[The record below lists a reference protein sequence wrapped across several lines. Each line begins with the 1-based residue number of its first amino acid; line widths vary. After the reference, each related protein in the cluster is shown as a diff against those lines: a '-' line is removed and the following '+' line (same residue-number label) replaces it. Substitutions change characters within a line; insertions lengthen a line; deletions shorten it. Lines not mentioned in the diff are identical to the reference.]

1 MNEQAFNDLYQVFVK
16 TGYRGAKTDFKN
28 LMSTNSDAFN
38 EGFGEFTRTG
48 YNGDADAFAD
58 LIGVTNPLKKKVQ
71 TEITMD
77 SSLEDG
83 SLDSSNAN
91 ESNKESKEDFEQSE
105 MPVLNAEVFDPNR
118 VEVFDPN
125 RVVGRDSREDGY
137 KNPMDIGMYPDQ
149 ATIDRGMNQQVEDFQ
164 TTKDIMDSEQPELDR
179 TREVERLADIQ
190 AKEIS
195 DAKALGIATSQKFID
210 DISKIDAALID
221 QDEDDVVPFLID
233 NFKKYGFGFEKT
245 GIGDAVIINSPDGAN
260 TITIDL
266 DPFTNSTEITEAQ
279 RLKNFIKNNL
289 TDFEE
294 GAPVSDEIS
303 TAIRAKNLRE
313 VGRSNKKGGNST
325 TNFQAGTLDGQDIVI
340 PTLFPK
346 DPNSYTSNS
355 LYWEELPFREALKVA
370 QERDE
375 VFKFDTKEEA
385 ESFAAGSW
393 KNVSAH
399 DAEAKAFYDER
410 GLDYNRERKIID
422 EYQEIKGLKEFLDND
437 PTFYKKDLS
446 PADKE
451 RFSSLYIDGK
461 LRNDYEEVSEE
472 VNTRYEEIK
481 DDYLDDDAELVREQ
495 FDLFLAK
502 QHKQS
507 SGRAIQVNRAARKE
521 QDRIEEASL
530 LMYGV
535 KANNLGDIVPKDENE
550 AIVINEIRTSYQ
562 KALIESNK
570 AADVYENSQLYYTMK
585 HDKNAQMEYSD
596 NWNGFTAEIQNGL
609 SRGRAG
615 DVILMASMF
624 PELMGGYDLDDPN
637 STKKAA
643 EAIVGFLEDRSST
656 KSRALTRWGNAN
668 GFDESWDVIADNP
681 LEWATTLAGQSLAM
695 MAPYGSKIIA
705 TTTATGIGIGVG
717 TGLSGFATG
726 PGGVVT
732 TGAGAATGGIW
743 GFRTGFAA
751 TSIAME
757 YTNAMI
763 EAITNQKYDITDP
776 ESVAIALGDQ
786 AVWDEG
792 LERGLKRGIPIAII
806 DLITAKL
813 AGNLLRTGS
822 VASRGK
828 RIAALTAERLIA
840 DPAGEG
846 GGEWLAQINVGDD
859 IDWKEIVAEMGGGIG
874 NNTSNM
880 SINLALEVRSKN
892 DLELAT
898 NLTNIGFMSKEL
910 SSDSQISAWANN
922 MERLGKIDS
931 ETNQLIQQ
939 NVGARKTAMEL
950 LQTSKFGKRFRGKN
964 ASALEARVMT
974 LIQAKEELSS
984 TPNRKSVFGPKL
996 KQINAELAEIISTK
1010 TLLDP
1015 SQETRLA
1022 GEGVLSASEQN
1033 SATDLREGRS
1043 TYKIRKGFQGKLGRF
1058 TEVSKDE
1065 FLNYINELDPRDLGR
1080 LNASIA
1086 NDDETAQYLANK
1098 LVEAKV
1104 APIQEKLKI
1113 SDDGSLVVDEGNLE
1127 TPATET
1133 ATNEE
1138 VPDVN
1143 TSDIVETTAEDGVSS
1158 KTQNQEVAVIDNDVQ
1173 AQEVSDLEALL
1184 ENKEPKVDFKI
1195 QTDNENN
1202 SDDVGPDEIDITT
1215 EINEIESPNVETV
1228 IESTEESADID
1239 VAELNTRT
1247 DNPIKV
1253 TKLEVIKGIPTIF
1266 TISDQL
1272 TTGNVV
1278 NLMTGNTIENLK
1290 GAVGFNG
1297 TTGNENAAWANV
1309 TEKEAQTT
1317 INKAEQVYQNNKEV
1331 FDSWWAANPE
1341 YNGLVPMNVVKMG
1354 EQAMISNEAVVR
1366 VLLDNIK
1373 TLPEAN
1379 RKAAVPVLKAEVAAE
1394 IVRQAAKK
1402 KPKKELGEFKR
1413 LQEAINKA
1421 NPKSLDEVLSEE
1433 FIQSIPLPVRSHLV
1447 RLITTGK
1454 ANTPNQKSK
1463 KAGKVNIKTKAVP
1476 TVLLEG
1482 VSKKTDVIN
1491 LGVITDVVTDP
1502 QLRNVPI
1509 GNIISIV
1516 GVDVLNPGIVE
1527 TTHPNYKYGVRG
1539 KSIGILENPASV
1551 EKVYPKAYEKVFK
1564 KLLESESYK
1573 TTEASTDTDKQK
1585 ENKKKPTSTK
1595 LLRAHHIGVGIGIP
1609 SFDYV
1614 GVISNANPSD
1624 VDKLNTFMNISF
1636 PGVVINTDANSFNNV
1651 MSQDNVTKYLKGNEI
1666 IYGVTVDGDIYINP
1680 EAHNSDSSLFNTSI
1694 HEMGH
1699 VWTDYLQTT
1708 EQGRKIYNQ
1717 GASLVQ
1723 QTDTFKTQL
1732 ERFNG
1737 DVTKATNE
1745 AMAILIGNKGQT
1757 IADASINSK
1766 FQEWLLGMWKYIQ
1779 KKFKLSEDL
1788 TVQEIQDLTLD
1799 QFLGTAL
1806 ADIFAGKEINMT
1818 DEQMISLKNPEAMFS
1833 SDISMESIIQQGRE
1847 QFINE
1852 ESIRVVLKKRGF
1864 KARDIN
1870 NAMVINIDLTKP
1882 LPREFGNV
1890 DGGAKV
1896 GFKLFNEVREKINE
1910 FAFSG
1915 SKRVGI
1921 GVPERT
1927 KSFAEVRQYALDTL
1941 KVNPIFKV
1949 QPEQIQLELAVSLDR
1964 MLGIRANQKVQKE
1977 IGQIKNN
1984 LKQRKISADNIADAQ
1999 RRMRTIIRK
2008 LLPKSKNYSNKAI
2021 NSLLKTV
2028 NTTTPKNFVGKVS
2041 EVLAEVEAQRL
2052 VQRNILIDKIAK
2064 LVKNKAK
2071 RNKTASGK
2079 RRSAGLDAPGQSY
2092 FTQVEKVLNAAKKG
2106 DLQTII
2112 DLQESINPEA
2122 YEQALIDKQAG
2133 RKLTS
2138 KQQVL
2143 LDRQLA
2149 IDTFGDVLNM
2159 DLQQVEDLFVDV
2171 KTTSAESI
2179 ANLNNRRNTR
2189 REALNEIKA
2198 SFKAEIESN
2207 YEFLFDEDGNPLNNN
2222 QLKTRQEKIREGFE
2236 QNGLFGGL
2244 RVFFKTFYDGENLKS
2259 NGVVR
2264 FLENNIAH
2272 LGTVTR
2278 KLDGNTRG
2286 MFTKIFFD
2294 RLNDF
2299 DENTLQGIRRTES
2312 QMNAMSQSTNNKDW
2326 TDWKYS
2332 LGVDTELFTMIVTE
2346 TGKPANK
2353 RLNKDQAM
2361 RLYALSKNKRQGDKL
2376 KAQKLDIVAIKK
2388 FIGPEN
2394 VALVDQTVDFLS
2406 NSYFEE
2412 TNDVYIQVN
2421 DIGLGYVE
2429 NYFPTRTIKDKVTAE
2444 MIGDGQFQNIFDT
2457 EFAPAFKERLDKTND
2472 VEIGLSFSEVMEDH
2486 VNNMEKYKAY
2496 AVGVKQMSQVL
2507 KDNSVN
2513 VLLKESGLKSL
2524 FLANLNYAINPNAGP
2539 QVNQDAVSYLQN
2551 KFTGFAL
2558 ALKVM
2563 QIPKQASSFIQAFEK
2578 YSATS
2583 KPNNIPGYDLLNFTY
2598 DYFKV
2603 IANLRSEIKESRD
2616 ISATFDARLKKGLS
2630 GDIFGLESGSR
2641 TYKSTK
2647 ADQGK
2652 KGKISRGFEKAKG
2665 YTTVAGDIL
2674 GVLGYKAVYNRA
2686 IANGMSESE
2695 ALRLFNEF
2703 NSTQQTR
2710 RATEKSPMQQ
2720 STNVFNRFFTMFGSS
2735 LFLMMNNVGQSGA
2748 TILSGKAGK
2757 SDYRKFVL
2765 NYAVANV
2772 LFTAMSYSPALLV
2785 GKGDERDR
2793 ALRALRDAALG
2804 LNLLYSIPIIGAG
2817 IETAVAKISGNG
2829 KPISDG
2835 VNPLVSV
2842 IRKVDKAYNEVSKDG
2857 SILSVVQPIVEIV
2870 AGMQLDA
2877 PIAVT
2882 KILGGDFS
2890 DDNIYDVMGVTPSY
2904 RAGYGTKKKKTT
2916 TTKRKTSKAD
2926 MKILAPEMY
2935 EDLYG
2940 KGSDIYDMK
2949 QDLKAQKK
2957 AFKDE
2962 LNNY

>member
-1 MNEQAFNDLYQVFVK
+1 MNEQAFNDLYEQFVK
-16 TGYRGAKTDFKN
+16 TGYRGAKSDFKT

-48 YNGDADAFAD
+48 YNGDADAFAT
-58 LIGVTNPLKKKVQ
+58 LLGVTNPLKKKDS
-71 TEITMD
+71 TEIVTEFNSEVGSSD
-77 SSLEDG
+77 SSETET
-83 SLDSSNAN
+83 
-91 ESNKESKEDFEQSE
+91 ESTEI
-105 MPVLNAEVFDPNR
+105 PVFDPTTFN
-118 VEVFDPN
+118 FDPN
-125 RVVGRDSREDGY
+125 KVTGTDSREDGY
-137 KNPMDIGMYPDQ
+137 RDPMSNIGMYPDQ
-149 ATIDRGMNQQVEDFQ
+149 ATIDRSMAQGIEDFE
-164 TTKDIMDSEQPELDR
+164 TTKANIEEERPDVEAQQER
-179 TREVERLADIQ
+179 ERLAELQ
-190 AKEIS
+190 AREM
-195 DAKALGIATSQKFID
+195 AEAQALGITSSEGFQS

-221 QDEDDVVPFLID
+221 QEEEEVVPFLID
-233 NFKKYGFGFEKT
+233 NFKKYGFGFEET
-245 GIGDAVIINSPDGAN
+245 GIGDAVIVNSPDGSN

-279 RLKNFIKNNL
+279 RLKNFIKNNI
-289 TDFEE
+289 TEFEE
-294 GAPVSDEIS
+294 DAPVADEV
-303 TAIRAKNLRE
+303 TQAIRAKNLRE
-313 VGRSNKKGGNST
+313 VGRTNKGGGHST
-325 TNFQAGTLDGQDIVI
+325 TNFQSGTLDGQNIVI

-346 DPNSYTSNS
+346 DPNSYTSNP
-355 LYWEELPFREALKVA
+355 LYWDELPFRQALKLA
-370 QERDE
+370 QERGE

-385 ESFAAGSW
+385 DDFAAGSW
-393 KNVSAH
+393 KNVSTQ

-422 EYQEIKGLKEFLDND
+422 EYQEIKGLKDFLENN
-437 PTFYKKDLS
+437 PNFKQEDLS
-446 PADKE
+446 PEEQE
-451 RFSSLYIDGK
+451 RFSSLYVNGK
-461 LRNDYEEVSEE
+461 LRYDYDEVLDE
-472 VNTRYEEIK
+472 VTTRYEEIK
-481 DDYLDDDAELVREQ
+481 DDYLDDDAELVREE

-507 SGRAIQVNRAARKE
+507 AGRAIQVNRKARVE

-530 LMYGV
+530 LMFGV
-535 KANNLGDIVPKDENE
+535 KANNLNSIVPKDEQE
-550 AIVINEIRTSYQ
+550 ADLINQTKKAYQ
-562 KALIESNK
+562 LALTKSEK

-585 HDKNAQMEYSD
+585 HDKSAQMEYSD
-596 NWNGFTAEIQNGL
+596 NWSGFTAEIQNGL
-609 SRGRAG
+609 ARGRAG

-624 PELMGGYDLDDPN
+624 PELMGGYDLDDPEA
-637 STKKAA
+637 TKKAA
-643 EAIVGFLEDRSST
+643 ESIVGFLEDRAST
-656 KSRALTRWGNAN
+656 KSRVLTRWGNAN
-668 GFDESWDVIADNP
+668 GFDESWDVISDNP

-705 TTTATGIGIGVG
+705 TTTTTGIGIGAG
-717 TGLSGFATG
+717 IGASGFVTG

-751 TSIAME
+751 TSVAME

-763 EAITNQKYDITDP
+763 EAMSNQGYDITDP
-776 ESVAIALGDQ
+776 ESVAGALNDQ
-786 AVWDEG
+786 GVWDEG
-792 LERGLKRGIPIAII
+792 LERGLKRGIPIAIV

-840 DPAGEG
+840 DPIGEG
-846 GGEWLAQINVGDD
+846 TGELLAQVNVGDD

-880 SINLALEVRSKN
+880 SINLALEVRSRN

-898 NLTNIGFMSKEL
+898 NLTNINFMSKEL
-910 SSDSQISAWANN
+910 STDSQISAWANN
-922 MERLGKIDS
+922 MEKLGKIDA

-939 NVGARKTAMEL
+939 NVGVRKTAMEL
-950 LQTSKFGKRFRGKN
+950 LQTSKYGKRFRGKN
-964 ASALEARVMT
+964 ATQLEARVMT
-974 LIQAKEELSS
+974 LLQAKEELSS
-984 TPNRKSVFGPKL
+984 TPNRKAVFGPKL
-996 KQINAELAEIISTK
+996 KQINSELAEIISTK

-1033 SATDLREGRS
+1033 AGTDLRAGKQ
-1043 TYKIRKGFQGKLGRF
+1043 TYRIQKGFRGKLGQF
-1058 TEVSKDE
+1058 TEVSKEE
-1065 FLNYINELDPRDLGR
+1065 FLNYVNELDPRDLGR
-1080 LNASIA
+1080 LNASID

-1098 LVEAKV
+1098 MVEAKV

-1113 SDDGSLVVDEGNLE
+1113 SDDGSLVVEEGNLE
-1127 TPATET
+1127 TPAAETTTNEAESTTNEAVPTET
-1133 ATNEE
+1133 T
-1138 VPDVN
+1138 
-1143 TSDIVETTAEDGVSS
+1143 TDIVETTAEDGVSS
-1158 KTQNQEVAVIDNDVQ
+1158 KTLNQEESVLDNDVQ
-1173 AQEVSDLEALL
+1173 AQEVADLEASLDG
-1184 ENKEPKVDFKI
+1184 KKPKVDFKI

-1202 SDDVGPDEIDITT
+1202 TDNVGPDEIDITT

-1228 IESTEESADID
+1228 IESTEESADIN
-1239 VAELNTRT
+1239 VEELNTRT
-1247 DNPIKV
+1247 DNPLKI

-1278 NLMTGNTIENLK
+1278 NSTTGNTIDNLK

-1354 EQAMISNEAVVR
+1354 ENAMISNEAVSR
-1366 VLLDNIK
+1366 VLLDNLK
-1373 TLPEAN
+1373 TLPESN
-1379 RKAAVPVLKAEVAAE
+1379 RKAAIPVLKTEIAAEV
-1394 IVRQAAKK
+1394 VRQQAKA
-1402 KPKKELGEFKR
+1402 KPTKELSEFQQ
-1413 LQEAINKA
+1413 LQDAIEKL
-1421 NPKSLDEVLSEE
+1421 NPKSIDDVFSDK
-1433 FIQSIPLPVRSHLV
+1433 FIQTLPLPVRSHLI
-1447 RLITTGK
+1447 RLATTGT

-1463 KAGKVNIKTKAVP
+1463 KAGTVNAKTKAVP
-1476 TVLLEG
+1476 QVLLKG
-1482 VSKKTDVIN
+1482 VSTKTDLIN
-1491 LGVITDVVTDP
+1491 IGVITDVVTDP

-1509 GNIISIV
+1509 GNVISIV
-1516 GVDVLNPGIVE
+1516 GVDVLNPGVVE

-1539 KSIGILENPASV
+1539 KSIGILENPQQMA
-1551 EKVYPKAYEKVFK
+1551 KVYPKAYGKVFS
-1564 KLLESESYK
+1564 KLIESEKQK
-1573 TTEASTDTDKQK
+1573 TTEVSTDTDKQK
-1585 ENKKKPTSTK
+1585 ASKKKPTSTK
-1595 LLRAHHIGVGIGIP
+1595 TLRAQQTGVGIGIP

-1614 GVISNANPSD
+1614 GVIANANPSN
-1624 VDKLNTFMNISF
+1624 VDKLNAFMNISF

-1666 IYGVTVDGDIYINP
+1666 VYGVTVDGDIYINP
-1680 EAHNSDSSLFNTSI
+1680 EVHNSESALFNTSI

-1708 EQGRKIYNQ
+1708 EQGKKIYKQ
-1717 GASLVQ
+1717 GAELVQ

-1757 IADASINSK
+1757 IADASVKSK
-1766 FQEWLLGMWKYIQ
+1766 FQEWLLGMWQYIQ
-1779 KKFKLSEDL
+1779 KKFKLSTDL
-1788 TVQEIQDLTLD
+1788 SEQEIQDLTLD

-1806 ADIFAGKEINMT
+1806 ADIFAGKEIKMT
-1818 DEQMISLKNPEAMFS
+1818 NEQMIALKNPEAMFS

-1847 QFINE
+1847 QFIND
-1852 ESIRVVLKKRGF
+1852 ESIRVVLKNRGF
-1864 KARDIN
+1864 KAKDIN
-1870 NAMVINIDLTKP
+1870 NAMVVNIDLTKP

-1915 SKRVGI
+1915 SKRVGR

-1927 KSFAEVRQYALDTL
+1927 KSFAEVRQKALDIL
-1941 KVNPIFKV
+1941 KANPIFQV
-1949 QPEQIQLELAVSLDR
+1949 QPEQTQLELTVALDR
-1964 MLGIRANQKVQKE
+1964 MLGIRTNQRVTKE

-1984 LKQRKISADNIADAQ
+1984 LKQRKISKDNIADAQ

-2008 LLPKSKNYSNKAI
+2008 LLPNSKNYSNKAI
-2021 NSLLKTV
+2021 NSLLKTI

-2041 EVLAEVEAQRL
+2041 EVLTQVEAQRL

-2064 LVKNKAK
+2064 LVKKK
-2071 RNKTASGK
+2071 VKVRKTASGK

-2122 YEQALIDKQAG
+2122 YEQALVDREAG
-2133 RKLTS
+2133 KKLTS

-2171 KTTSAESI
+2171 KATSSESI

-2189 REALNEIKA
+2189 REALNEIKED
-2198 SFKAEIESN
+2198 FKAQIESD
-2207 YEFLFDEDGNPLNNN
+2207 YEFLFDEDGNPLNKN
-2222 QLKTRQEKIREGFE
+2222 QVKTRQEKIREGFE

-2244 RVFFKTFYDGENLKS
+2244 RTFFKTFYDGEQLKS
-2259 NGVVR
+2259 NGVVK

-2272 LGTVTR
+2272 LGTIAR
-2278 KLDGNTRG
+2278 KLDSNTRG
-2286 MFTKIFFD
+2286 MFTRIFFD

-2299 DENTLQGIRRTES
+2299 DENTLKGIRRTES
-2312 QMNAMSQSTNNKDW
+2312 RMNAMSQSTNKKDW

-2332 LGVDTELFTMIVTE
+2332 LGTETQEFTMINSK

-2361 RLYALSKNKRQGDKL
+2361 RLYALSKNTIQGKKL
-2376 KAQKLDIVAIKK
+2376 ERQKLDIEGIKT
-2388 FIGPEN
+2388 FIGPDN
-2394 VALVDQTVDFLS
+2394 VALVDQAVDFLS

-2421 DIGLGYVE
+2421 DIGLGFVE
-2429 NYFPTRTIKDKVTAE
+2429 NYFPTRTIKEQITAE
-2444 MIGDGQFQNIFDT
+2444 MIGAGQFQNIFDT
-2457 EFAPAFKERLDKTND
+2457 EFSPAFKERFDKTND
-2472 VEIGLSFSEVMEDH
+2472 VEIGQSFSEVMEDH
-2486 VNNMEKYKAY
+2486 VNQMEKYKAY
-2496 AVGVKQMSQVL
+2496 AVGVKEMSQVL
-2507 KDNSVN
+2507 KDPSVN
-2513 VLLKESGLKSL
+2513 LLLEQTGLKGL
-2524 FLANLNYAINPNAGP
+2524 FLQNLNYAINPDSGP
-2539 QVNQDAVSYLQN
+2539 QVSQDVISYLQN
-2551 KFTGFAL
+2551 RFTGFAL
-2558 ALKVM
+2558 ALKVV
-2563 QIPKQASSFIQAFEK
+2563 QIPKQASSFVQAFEK
-2578 YSATS
+2578 YSATPQ
-2583 KPNNIPGYDLLNFTY
+2583 PNKIPGYDLINFAY

-2603 IANLRSEIKESRD
+2603 IATLPRQIKESRE
-2616 ISATFDARLKKGLS
+2616 ISATFDARLKKGLA

-2641 TYKSTK
+2641 TYKSLK
-2647 ADQGK
+2647 ADQGRR
-2652 KGKISRGFEKAKG
+2652 GRISRGFEKVKG
-2665 YTTVAGDIL
+2665 FTTVAGDIL

-2686 IANGMSESE
+2686 IANGMGKAE

-2748 TILSGKAGK
+2748 AILSGKAGK
-2757 SDYRKFVL
+2757 SDYRKFAL

-2772 LFTAMSYSPALLV
+2772 MFTAMSYAPALLV

-2804 LNLLYSIPIIGAG
+2804 LNLLYSVPILGAA
-2817 IETAVAKISGNG
+2817 IESAVAKATGDR

-2835 VNPLVSV
+2835 VNPLTSV
-2842 IRKVDKAYNEVSKDG
+2842 VRKIDKARKEIKEDG
-2857 SILSVVQPIVEIV
+2857 SVLAVVQPIFEII

-2877 PIAVT
+2877 PIGVA
-2882 KILGGDFS
+2882 KILGGDFA
-2890 DDNIYDVMGVTPSY
+2890 DDNIYDATGVTPSY
-2904 RAGYGTKKKKTT
+2904 RPGYGTKKKKTT
-2916 TTKRKTSKAD
+2916 TKKKKTSKAD
-2926 MKILAPEMY
+2926 LKLIDPELF
-2935 EDLYG
+2935 EEIYG
-2940 KGSDIYDMK
+2940 KGSDVYEIKQEMK
-2949 QDLKAQKK
+2949 DLRKELREEM
-2957 AFKDE
+2957 KD
-2962 LNNY
+2962 Y

>member
-1 MNEQAFNDLYQVFVK
+1 MNEQAFNDLYEQFVK
-16 TGYRGAKTDFKN
+16 TGYRGAKSDFKT

-48 YNGDADAFAD
+48 YNGDADAFAT
-58 LIGVTNPLKKKVQ
+58 LLGVTNPLKKKDS
-71 TEITMD
+71 TEIVTEFNSEVGSSD
-77 SSLEDG
+77 SSETET
-83 SLDSSNAN
+83 
-91 ESNKESKEDFEQSE
+91 ES
-105 MPVLNAEVFDPNR
+105 AEIPVFDPTTFD
-118 VEVFDPN
+118 FDPN
-125 RVVGRDSREDGY
+125 KVTGKDSREDGY
-137 KNPMDIGMYPDQ
+137 RPPMGDMGMYPDQ
-149 ATIDRGMNQQVEDFQ
+149 ATIDRGMSQQIEDFE
-164 TTKDIMDSEQPELDR
+164 TTKANIEAEKPDVEAQQER
-179 TREVERLADIQ
+179 ERLAELQ
-190 AKEIS
+190 AREM
-195 DAKALGIATSQKFID
+195 AEAQALGITSSEGFQS

-221 QDEDDVVPFLID
+221 QTEEEVVPFLID
-233 NFKKYGFGFEKT
+233 NFKKYGFGFEET
-245 GIGDAVIINSPDGAN
+245 GIGDAVIVNSPDGAN

-279 RLKNFIKNNL
+279 RLKNFIKNNI
-289 TDFEE
+289 TEFEE
-294 GAPVSDEIS
+294 DAPVADEV
-303 TAIRAKNLRE
+303 TQAIRAKNLRE
-313 VGRSNKKGGNST
+313 VGRTNKGGGHSA
-325 TNFQAGTLDGQDIVI
+325 TNFQSGTLDGQNIVI

-346 DPNSYTSNS
+346 DPNSYTSNP
-355 LYWEELPFREALKVA
+355 LYWDELPFRQALALA
-370 QERDE
+370 QERGE

-385 ESFAAGSW
+385 DDFAAGSW
-393 KNVSAH
+393 KNVSTQ

-422 EYQEIKGLKEFLDND
+422 EYQEIKGLKDFLENN
-437 PTFYKKDLS
+437 PNFKQEDLS
-446 PADKE
+446 PEEQKQ
-451 RFSSLYIDGK
+451 FSSLYVNGK
-461 LRNDYEEVSEE
+461 LRYDYDEVLDE
-472 VNTRYEEIK
+472 VTTRYEEIK
-481 DDYLDDDAELVREQ
+481 DDYLNDDTELVREE

-507 SGRAIQVNRAARKE
+507 AGRAIQVNRKARIE
-521 QDRIEEASL
+521 QDRVEEASL
-530 LMYGV
+530 LMFGV
-535 KANNLGDIVPKDENE
+535 KANNLNSIVPKDEQE
-550 AIVINEIRTSYQ
+550 A
-562 KALIESNK
+562 ALINQTKEAYQLALTQSEK

-585 HDKNAQMEYSD
+585 HDKSAQLEYSD

-609 SRGRAG
+609 ARGKAG

-624 PELMGGYDLDDPN
+624 PELLGGYDLDDPE

-643 EAIVGFLEDRSST
+643 EQIVGFLENRAST
-656 KSRALTRWGNAN
+656 KSRVLTRWGNAN
-668 GFDESWDVIADNP
+668 GFDESWDVISDNP

-705 TTTATGIGIGVG
+705 STTLAGIG
-717 TGLSGFATG
+717 TGFAIGSTGFVTG

-732 TGAGAATGGIW
+732 AGAGAATGGIW
-743 GFRTGFAA
+743 GFRTGFAS
-751 TSIAME
+751 TSVAME

-763 EAITNQKYDITDP
+763 EAMTNQDYDITDP
-776 ESVAIALGDQ
+776 ESVAAALNDQ
-786 AVWDEG
+786 DVWDEG
-792 LERGLKRGIPIAII
+792 LERGLKRGIPIAIV

-822 VASRGK
+822 VATRGK

-840 DPAGEG
+840 DPIGEG
-846 GGEWLAQINVGDD
+846 TGEYLAQMNVGDD
-859 IDWKEIVAEMGGGIG
+859 LDWKEIVAEMGGGIG

-880 SINLALEVRSKN
+880 SINLALEVRSRN

-898 NLTNIGFMSKEL
+898 NLTNINFMSKEL
-910 SSDSQISAWANN
+910 STDSQISAWANN
-922 MERLGKIDS
+922 MEKLGKIDA

-939 NVGARKTAMEL
+939 NVGVRKTAMEL
-950 LQTSKFGKRFRGKN
+950 LQTSKYGKRFRGKN
-964 ASALEARVMT
+964 ATQLEARVMT
-974 LIQAKEELSS
+974 LLQAKEELSS
-984 TPNRKSVFGPKL
+984 TPNRKAVFGPKL
-996 KQINAELAEIISTK
+996 KQINSELAEIISTK

-1022 GEGVLSASEQN
+1022 GEGVLSPSEQN
-1033 SATDLREGRS
+1033 AGTDLRAGKQ
-1043 TYKIRKGFQGKLGRF
+1043 TYRIQKGFRGKLGQF
-1058 TEVSKDE
+1058 TEVSKEE

-1080 LNASIA
+1080 LNASID

-1098 LVEAKV
+1098 MVEAKV
-1104 APIQEKLKI
+1104 APIQEKVKI

-1127 TPATET
+1127 TPAAETTTNEAESVTNEAAPTET
-1133 ATNEE
+1133 T
-1138 VPDVN
+1138 
-1143 TSDIVETTAEDGVSS
+1143 TDIVQTTAEDGVSS
-1158 KTQNQEVAVIDNDVQ
+1158 KTLNQEESVMDNDVQ
-1173 AQEVSDLEALL
+1173 AQEVADLEASLDG
-1184 ENKEPKVDFKI
+1184 KKPKVDFKI

-1202 SDDVGPDEIDITT
+1202 TDNVGPDEIDITT

-1228 IESTEESADID
+1228 IESTEESADIN
-1239 VAELNTRT
+1239 VEELNTRT
-1247 DNPIKV
+1247 DNPLKI

-1278 NLMTGNTIENLK
+1278 NSTTGNTIDNLK

-1354 EQAMISNEAVVR
+1354 ENAMISNEAVSR
-1366 VLLDNIK
+1366 VLLDNLK
-1373 TLPEAN
+1373 TLPETN
-1379 RKAAVPVLKAEVAAE
+1379 RKAAIPVLKTEIAAEVA
-1394 IVRQAAKK
+1394 RQQAKA
-1402 KPKKELGEFKR
+1402 KPTKELSEFQQ
-1413 LQEAINKA
+1413 LQDAIEKL
-1421 NPKSLDEVLSEE
+1421 NPKSIDDVFSNE
-1433 FIQSIPLPVRSHLV
+1433 FIQTLPLPVRSHLI
-1447 RLITTGK
+1447 RLATTGK

-1463 KAGKVNIKTKAVP
+1463 KAGTVNAKTKAVP
-1476 TVLLEG
+1476 QVLLKG
-1482 VSKKTDVIN
+1482 VSTKTDLIN
-1491 LGVITDVVTDP
+1491 IGVITDVVTDP

-1509 GNIISIV
+1509 GNVISIV
-1516 GVDVLNPGIVE
+1516 GVDVLNPGVVE

-1539 KSIGILENPASV
+1539 KSIGILENPQQMA
-1551 EKVYPKAYEKVFK
+1551 KVYPKAYGKVFS
-1564 KLLESESYK
+1564 KLIESEKQK
-1573 TTEASTDTDKQK
+1573 TTEVSTDTDKQK
-1585 ENKKKPTSTK
+1585 ASKKKPTSTK
-1595 LLRAHHIGVGIGIP
+1595 TLRAQQTGVGIGIP

-1614 GVISNANPSD
+1614 GVIANSNPSN
-1624 VDKLNTFMNISF
+1624 VDKLNAFMNISF

-1651 MSQDNVTKYLKGNEI
+1651 MSQDNVTKYLKGNEVV
-1666 IYGVTVDGDIYINP
+1666 YGVTVDGDIYINP
-1680 EAHNSDSSLFNTSI
+1680 EVHNSESALFNTSI

-1708 EQGRKIYNQ
+1708 EQGRKIYKQ
-1717 GASLVQ
+1717 GAELVQ

-1757 IADASINSK
+1757 IADASVKSK
-1766 FQEWLLGMWKYIQ
+1766 FQEWLLGMWQYIQ
-1779 KKFKLSEDL
+1779 RKFKLSTDL
-1788 TVQEIQDLTLD
+1788 SEQEIQDLTLD

-1806 ADIFAGKEINMT
+1806 ADIFAGKEIKMT
-1818 DEQMISLKNPEAMFS
+1818 DEQMIALKNPEAMFS

-1847 QFINE
+1847 QFIND
-1852 ESIRVVLKKRGF
+1852 ESIRVVLKNRGF
-1864 KARDIN
+1864 KAKDIN
-1870 NAMVINIDLTKP
+1870 NAMVVNIDLTKP

-1896 GFKLFNEVREKINE
+1896 GFKLFNEVRAKINE

-1915 SKRVGI
+1915 SKRVGR

-1927 KSFAEVRQYALDTL
+1927 KSFAEVRQKALDIL
-1941 KVNPIFKV
+1941 KANPIFQV
-1949 QPEQIQLELAVSLDR
+1949 QPEQTQLELTVALDR
-1964 MLGIRANQKVQKE
+1964 MLGIRTNQRVSKE

-1984 LKQRKISADNIADAQ
+1984 LKQRKISKDNIADAQ

-2008 LLPKSKNYSNKAI
+2008 LLPNSKNYSNKAI
-2021 NSLLKTV
+2021 NSLLKTI

-2041 EVLAEVEAQRL
+2041 EVLTQVEAQRL

-2064 LVKNKAK
+2064 LVKSKVK
-2071 RNKTASGK
+2071 VRKTASGK

-2106 DLQTII
+2106 DLQAII

-2122 YEQALIDKQAG
+2122 YEQALIDKEAG
-2133 RKLTS
+2133 KKLTS

-2171 KTTSAESI
+2171 KATSSESI

-2189 REALNEIKA
+2189 REALNEIKEE
-2198 SFKAEIESN
+2198 FKAEIESN
-2207 YEFLFDEDGNPLNNN
+2207 YEFLFDEDGNPLNKN
-2222 QLKTRQEKIREGFE
+2222 QVKTRQEKIREGFE
-2236 QNGLFGGL
+2236 KNGLFGGL
-2244 RVFFKTFYDGENLKS
+2244 RTFFKTFYDGEQLKS
-2259 NGVVR
+2259 NGVVK
-2264 FLENNIAH
+2264 FMENKIAH
-2272 LGTVTR
+2272 LGTVAR

-2286 MFTKIFFD
+2286 MFTRIFFD

-2299 DENTLQGIRRTES
+2299 DENTLKGIRRTES
-2312 QMNAMSQSTNNKDW
+2312 KMNSMAQSTNKKDW

-2332 LGVDTELFTMIVTE
+2332 LGTETQEFTMINSK

-2361 RLYALSKNKRQGDKL
+2361 RLYALSKNKIQGKKL
-2376 KAQKLDIVAIKK
+2376 ERQKLDIEGIKT
-2388 FIGPEN
+2388 FIGPDN
-2394 VALVDQTVDFLS
+2394 VALVDQAVDFLS

-2421 DIGLGYVE
+2421 DIGLGFVE
-2429 NYFPTRTIKDKVTAE
+2429 NYFPTRTIKEQITAE
-2444 MIGDGQFQNIFDT
+2444 MIGAGQFQNIFDT
-2457 EFAPAFKERLDKTND
+2457 EFSPAFKERFDKTND
-2472 VEIGLSFSEVMEDH
+2472 VEIGQSFSEVMEDH
-2486 VNNMEKYKAY
+2486 VNQMEKYKAY
-2496 AVGVKQMSQVL
+2496 AVGVKEMSQVL
-2507 KDNSVN
+2507 KDPSIN
-2513 VLLKESGLKSL
+2513 LLLEQTGLKGL
-2524 FLANLNYAINPNAGP
+2524 FLSNLNYAINPDSGP
-2539 QVNQDAVSYLQN
+2539 SVDQDVVSWIQN

-2558 ALKVM
+2558 ALKPV
-2563 QIPKQASSFIQAFEK
+2563 QIVKQASSFYQAFEK
-2578 YSATS
+2578 YSATPQ
-2583 KPNNIPGYDLLNFTY
+2583 PNKIPGYDLINFAY

-2603 IANLRSEIKESRD
+2603 IARLPSEIKESRD
-2616 ISATFDARLKKGLS
+2616 ISATFDARLKKGLA

-2641 TYKSTK
+2641 TYKSLK
-2647 ADQGK
+2647 ADQGR
-2652 KGKISRGFEKAKG
+2652 KGKLSRGFEKVKG
-2665 YTTVAGDIL
+2665 FTTVAGDIL

-2686 IANGMSESE
+2686 IANGMGKAE

-2720 STNVFNRFFTMFGSS
+2720 STDVFNRFFTMFGSS
-2735 LFLMMNNVGQSGA
+2735 LFLMMNNVGQAGSA
-2748 TILSGKAGK
+2748 IVSGKAGK

-2772 LFTAMSYSPALLV
+2772 MFTAMSYAPALLV

-2804 LNLLYSIPIIGAG
+2804 LNLLYSVPILGAG
-2817 IETAVAKISGNG
+2817 IESAVAKISGDR

-2835 VNPLVSV
+2835 VNPLTSV
-2842 IRKVDKAYNEVSKDG
+2842 VRKVDKAYKEMKEDG
-2857 SILSVVQPIVEIV
+2857 SILAVVQPIFEII
-2870 AGMQLDA
+2870 AGMQLDS
-2877 PIAVT
+2877 PIGVA
-2882 KILGGDFS
+2882 KILGGDFD
-2890 DDNIYDVMGVTPSY
+2890 DDNIYDATGVTPSY
-2904 RAGYGTKKKKTT
+2904 RPGYGTKKKKTT
-2916 TTKRKTSKAD
+2916 TKKKKTSKAD
-2926 MKILAPEMY
+2926 LKLIDPELY
-2935 EDLYG
+2935 EDIYG
-2940 KGSDIYDMK
+2940 KGSDIYDIKQEMK
-2949 QDLKAQKK
+2949 DLRKEL
-2957 AFKDE
+2957 KDE
-2962 LNNY
+2962 MSDY